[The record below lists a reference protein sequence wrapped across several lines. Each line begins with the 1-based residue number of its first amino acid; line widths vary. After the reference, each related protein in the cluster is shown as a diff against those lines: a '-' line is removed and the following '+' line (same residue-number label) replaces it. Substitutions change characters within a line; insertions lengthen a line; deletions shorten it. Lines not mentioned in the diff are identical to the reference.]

1 MKIVSTEQFN
11 PGPYVDIQI
20 DNDGDLLNYR
30 RYSAT
35 AWDKDRGYGS
45 EPLTDVWERDKV
57 QELENLYQAYIKVN
71 PLPLSTKE
79 AAPTGMTTKELFEK
93 CEEIGGGF
101 DDIKNKRSS
110 RRDVHA
116 FLLLAELEPSNDKI
130 ISAASH
136 DEIAIGVSM
145 ETIEALNE
153 FQILEIVRCGVFF
166 DAEEEYL
173 GMSA

>member
-1 MKIVSTEQFN
+1 
-11 PGPYVDIQI
+11 
-20 DNDGDLLNYR
+20 
-30 RYSAT
+30 
-35 AWDKDRGYGS
+35 
-45 EPLTDVWERDKV
+45 
-57 QELENLYQAYIKVN
+57 
-71 PLPLSTKE
+71 
-79 AAPTGMTTKELFEK
+79 MTTQELFEK

-110 RRDVHA
+110 RRDLHA
-116 FLLLAELEPSNDKI
+116 FLLLAELEPSNDKDDKI

-153 FQILEIVRCGVFF
+153 FQILELVRCGVFF

-173 GMSA
+173 GMFA